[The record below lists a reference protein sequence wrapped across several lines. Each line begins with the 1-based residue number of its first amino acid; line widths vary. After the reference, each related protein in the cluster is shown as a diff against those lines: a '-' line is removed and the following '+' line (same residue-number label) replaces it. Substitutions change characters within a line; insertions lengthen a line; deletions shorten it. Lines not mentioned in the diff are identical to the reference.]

1 MTDKKEFLTVTLPI
15 IFAITAAAFGVVLM
29 NKSDIGNIKADINK
43 FEDRMTALDTKFEAR
58 MEKIDERW
66 VTLLSE
72 IHRLDKDVTILK
84 AKN

>member
-1 MTDKKEFLTVTLPI
+1 MSEKKEFLTVTLPI

-29 NKSDIGNIKADINK
+29 INK
-43 FEDRMTALDTKFEAR
+43 FEDKIIALDTKFEAR

-72 IHRLDKDVTILK
+72 IHRLDKDVVILK
-84 AKN
+84 AKESVS

>member
-1 MTDKKEFLTVTLPI
+1 MNEKKEFLTVTLPI
-15 IFAITAAAFGVVLM
+15 VLTL
-29 NKSDIGNIKADINK
+29 IGGIYLIKADSN
-43 FEDRMTALDTKFEAR
+43 KFEAR

-84 AKN
+84 VNKS